1 MTVISDNGDE
11 IKMQRRSKQFIG
23 MVNFPVGSKEYTS
36 TNEGG
41 MFVQLWCVEGERF
54 SCGVCCGYGGVYAN
68 MSETLIGTDSE
79 VNEDNFHEIEEG
91 KDPMEWKQSF
101 ALEEMLF
108 PHIKMEGEDQYLSK
122 ELLACLTMGSTGWSG
137 ANEKNEY
144 WRCRYEDLNDSGKGI
159 YDALKNAY
167 PKAKLILVTW
177 LDT

>member
-1 MTVISDNGDE
+1 ME
-11 IKMQRRSKQFIG
+11 RRSNQVVG
-23 MVNFPVGSKEYTS
+23 MVNFPVDSEEYTS

-41 MFVQLWCVEGERF
+41 MFVQLWCVEEDYL
-54 SCGVCCGYGGVYAN
+54 SADSWWYHDVYAN
-68 MSETLIGTDSE
+68 MSETLLGTDSE

-91 KDPMEWKQSF
+91 KDPMEWEQRF
-101 ALEEMLF
+101 TLEEMLF
-108 PHIKMEGEDQYLSK
+108 PRIKVEGENQYLSK
-122 ELLACLTMGSTGWSG
+122 ELVACVTMGSTGWSG

>member
-1 MTVISDNGDE
+1 MES
-11 IKMQRRSKQFIG
+11 RSNQVVG
-23 MVNFPVGSKEYTS
+23 MVNFPVDSEEYTS

-41 MFVQLWCVEGERF
+41 MFVQLWCVEEDYL
-54 SCGVCCGYGGVYAN
+54 SADSWWYHDVYAN
-68 MSETLIGTDSE
+68 MSETLLGTDSE

-91 KDPMEWKQSF
+91 KDPMEWEQRF
-101 ALEEMLF
+101 TLEEMLF
-108 PHIKMEGEDQYLSK
+108 PRIKVEGENQYLSK
-122 ELLACLTMGSTGWSG
+122 ELVACVTMGSTGWSG

>member
-1 MTVISDNGDE
+1 ME
-11 IKMQRRSKQFIG
+11 RRSNQVVG
-23 MVNFPVGSKEYTS
+23 MVNFPVDSEEYTS

-41 MFVQLWCVEGERF
+41 MFVQLWCVEEDYLSAD
-54 SCGVCCGYGGVYAN
+54 SCWYHGVYAN
-68 MSETLIGTDSE
+68 MSETLLGTDSE

-91 KDPMEWKQSF
+91 KDPMEWEQRF

-108 PHIKMEGEDQYLSK
+108 PRIKVEGENQYLSK
-122 ELLACLTMGSTGWSG
+122 ELVACVTMGSTGWSG